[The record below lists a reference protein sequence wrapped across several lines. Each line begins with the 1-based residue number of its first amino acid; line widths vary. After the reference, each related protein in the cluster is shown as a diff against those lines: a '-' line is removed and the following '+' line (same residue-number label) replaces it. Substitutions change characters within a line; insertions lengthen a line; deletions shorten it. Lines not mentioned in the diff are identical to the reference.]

1 MKTVEEYARAVRQAL
16 ADHPDRDELLEDLD
30 DHLAEIAAESGLP
43 LEERLGPPIAYAA
56 ELAAAYG
63 GRPEGSRRVW
73 DRIRASERFAAV
85 LGFMRQLK
93 PGWWVLRGYALAML
107 LQVMLFG
114 SGVVPSNPGEF
125 LTAAVGVA
133 VSLWIGLRRPVPLL
147 VPLVVALNVL
157 GAVAVFAGAVQAQQW
172 KDQAQRLRMQES
184 DLVRQVSV
192 GDEVYNIKPYA
203 KDGSP
208 LKDVYLYDQDGKP
221 ITVNPEDFGYQVDR
235 SCGEPVL
242 NRYPLPLVSQDGEA
256 ATAPTVC
263 DAQSPVATPSKPE

>member
-1 MKTVEEYARAVRQAL
+1 MTVEEYARAVREAL
-16 ADHPDRDELLEDLD
+16 ADHPDRDGLLEDLD
-30 DHLAEIAAESGLP
+30 DHLAEIAMESGLP

-63 GRPEGSRRVW
+63 GRPEGRRGAWSRV
-73 DRIRASERFAAV
+73 RALAHHESFTAAR
-85 LGFMRQLK
+85 GFIRQLR

-107 LQVMLFG
+107 LQVLTFR
-114 SGVVPSNPGEF
+114 SGLVPANPGEF
-125 LTAAVGVA
+125 LMAAGGVA
-133 VSLWIGLRRPVPLL
+133 VSVWIGMRRPVRLL

-157 GAVAVFAGAVQAQQW
+157 GGFAVLAGAVQAQEW
-172 KDQAQRLRMQES
+172 KDAEQRSSLEGEI
-184 DLVRQVSV
+184 VRQVSV

-221 ITVNPEDFGYQVDR
+221 ITVDPEDFGYQVDR

-242 NRYPLPLVSQDGEA
+242 NRYPLPLVSTSQDEQA
-256 ATAPTVC
+256 ATAPQVC
-263 DAQSPVATPSKPE
+263 PSPTPSRTK